1 MYAFHYERP
10 SSLEEAVKL
19 VSNGGQ
25 ALAGGQTMLAAMKQ
39 RLMQPEKLVDLS
51 HLKELQG
58 VCLDGNQL
66 IIGAMT
72 THQHVESN
80 AEVQKHIP
88 ALAQLAGGIGDRQ
101 VRAMGT
107 IGGSVANNDPAAC
120 YPSAVLALE
129 ATIHTNQRSI
139 KAADFFQGMYA
150 TALQSGELI
159 KAISFPIPQKAA
171 YAKFKQPASRFA
183 LVGVFVALT
192 TGGARV
198 AITGAA
204 NGVFRHSGLEEAL
217 SQSFTP
223 ESIKSVSVEATDL
236 NSDLH
241 ASAAYRAN
249 LIKVQTQR
257 AVQQANG

>member
-1 MYAFHYERP
+1 MYAFNYERP
-10 SSLEEAVKL
+10 MNIDDAVKL
-19 VSNGGQ
+19 VADGGQ

-51 HLKELQG
+51 QLKDLQG

-66 IIGAMT
+66 VIGAMT
-72 THQHVESN
+72 THQQVETN
-80 AEVQKHIP
+80 ADVKKHIP
-88 ALAQLAGGIGDRQ
+88 ALAALAGGIGDRQ

-107 IGGSVANNDPAAC
+107 MGGSVANNDPAAC
-120 YPSAVLALE
+120 YPSAVLALD
-129 ATIHTNQRSI
+129 ATIHTNQRTI
-139 KAADFFQGMYA
+139 AAADFFQGMYA
-150 TALQSGELI
+150 TALKTGELI
-159 KAISFPIPQKAA
+159 KAISFPIPKKAA

-183 LVGVFVALT
+183 LVGVFVAQT
-192 TGGARV
+192 SEGARV

-204 NGVFRHSGLEEAL
+204 NGVFRHASLEAAL
-217 SQSFTP
+217 NKSFTP
-223 ESIKSVSVEATDL
+223 ESVKSVQIDASGL

-257 AVQQANG
+257 AVQQAIG